1 MNLRILK
8 KLSKRAAP
16 LLLLLGDTREQFR
29 AAHHRSGENYHGL
42 IGFPRKNW
50 ERGSCHPSYEPIGHD
65 RMKVTTRAG
74 RSMVLSEPCHPLKG
88 TMMVGGMSGYYEP
101 EWDEE
106 SAWGALDYLV
116 RIHFT
121 DWGAEPDPLPTRS
134 IRSVSDVFS
143 AAADMIEE
151 YRLVT
156 PPRPSSEQRKV
167 AA

>member
-16 LLLLLGDTREQFR
+16 LLVQLGDDRKQFR
-29 AAHHRSGENYHGL
+29 AEHARLGQNYHGL
-42 IGFPRKNW
+42 CGFPMKNW
-50 ERGSCHPSYEPIGHD
+50 ERSGCHPTYEPAPWDAGKIKH
-65 RMKVTTRAG
+65 VTRAG
-74 RSMVLSEPCHPLKG
+74 RHMVLSEPSHPLKG

-121 DWGAEPDPLPTRS
+121 DWGAEPDPLPTRR
-134 IRSVSDVFS
+134 IRTVSDVF
-143 AAADMIEE
+143 AAALDMIEE
-151 YRLVT
+151 YRIEASD
-156 PPRPSSEQRKV
+156 RAGERK
-167 AA
+167 AAA